1 MIKFRKAIQVGR
13 NATDILKLP
22 CVTGCYKYPIYD
34 SSSKFP
40 LRGHIPS
47 KGEIIYHFRQGG
59 IDDFVMIGDWLC
71 EDHKGVWHVLSND
84 EFVKQKEDGK
94 GNE

>member
-34 SSSKFP
+34 PSRKYP
-40 LRGHIPS
+40 LRGHIPE

-59 IDDFVMIGDWLC
+59 IDDWVMVGDLLC
-71 EDHKGVWHVLSND
+71 EDHNGVWHVLSN
-84 EFVKQKEDGK
+84 EEYEKQKGMP
-94 GNE
+94 